1 SVIYVGKAKNL
12 RSRVRSYFYGDDRR
26 SVAQMLRDLEQIEY
40 RVCETELEAEVVEL
54 RLIAEHTPRYNRRS
68 RPPRSQTWVKLTTE
82 RFPRLSMV
90 RSVRDD
96 GALYLGPYRSRKAA
110 EVVVHAI
117 WDAVPIRRCTST
129 GTARSAACSY
139 GQLGT
144 AMCPC
149 DGSVEDDVYR
159 AVVDRVRDG
168 VERDPALMLDAL
180 RERMSRLARDQRF
193 EDAAEVRDRYQSLAR
208 SLERRRAWQSLAA
221 AGTVWAED
229 TRGDGVAIRHGR
241 LVGSW
246 NARSQP
252 PLVAAEDPDA
262 TPLQTPGSVQVSE
275 EAHLIWRWL
284 DREGITIVQS
294 TGALALPLRAIPTLT

>member
-1 SVIYVGKAKNL
+1 
-12 RSRVRSYFYGDDRR
+12 
-26 SVAQMLRDLEQIEY
+26 
-40 RVCETELEAEVVEL
+40 
-54 RLIAEHTPRYNRRS
+54 
-68 RPPRSQTWVKLTTE
+68 
-82 RFPRLSMV
+82 MV

-96 GALYLGPYRSRKAA
+96 GAMYLGPYRSRKAA